1 MWPGEHKGK
10 VETENLENLYRRD
23 KKKKKMTDTFE
34 EDSSKEEPVNLESE
48 VKTAVKVLGKINHQG
63 QIK

>member
-1 MWPGEHKGK
+1 M
-10 VETENLENLYRRD
+10 ETENLENLYRRD
-23 KKKKKMTDTFE
+23 KKKKMTDTFE

-48 VKTAVKVLGKINHQG
+48 VKAAVKVLGKINHQG